1 MKYLFVLSAEGGWW
15 LKIDTI
21 EQLIDYHKKTDGHRY
36 EKALWNF
43 FHGVKPEDLIK
54 KAQDSKNPEDLIAL
68 YANRDLQY
76 MQAALMQAESVG
88 GTILDGF
95 SMLRVEAGFSEL
107 KDLQKY
113 GSVYINSAGGHT
125 FGIEFTQ
132 FYRREELVF
141 PNFTEDDIHIK
152 QYGEK
157 GIHWYAYIGDM
168 QLHYG
173 DKRKWNTYEA
183 AKEYA
188 YSILKL
194 C

>member
-43 FHGVKPEDLIK
+43 FHGVKP
-54 KAQDSKNPEDLIAL
+54 
-68 YANRDLQY
+68 
-76 MQAALMQAESVG
+76 
-88 GTILDGF
+88 
-95 SMLRVEAGFSEL
+95 
-107 KDLQKY
+107 
-113 GSVYINSAGGHT
+113 
-125 FGIEFTQ
+125 IEFTQ

>member
-1 MKYLFVLSAEGGWW
+1 MQIVTSNICRQLSYKPRVLVEQYL
-15 LKIDTI
+15 
-21 EQLIDYHKKTDGHRY
+21 
-36 EKALWNF
+36 
-43 FHGVKPEDLIK
+43 
-54 KAQDSKNPEDLIAL
+54 
-68 YANRDLQY
+68 
-76 MQAALMQAESVG
+76 M
-88 GTILDGF
+88 GF

-173 DKRKWNTYEA
+173 DKRK
-183 AKEYA
+183 
-188 YSILKL
+188 
-194 C
+194 